1 MYRQDQPGPGPHEG
15 PDQGAEPLPDQV
27 FGSMAAHP
35 VPDRAPDGRVVD
47 PVSDPDTRAYDT
59 LLAEA
64 RTVYPGVAVGHPGR
78 SRSYWPTIAVLRA
91 LRLRW
96 AVDLEGADHVAPG
109 PAILIGNHVH
119 FLDPVCLV
127 MTRWWRVSAFTK
139 FDWFDHP
146 IGPFFRLMGQIPLR
160 RGDPASTEWAMQ
172 MSRHALREG
181 GRIGIYP
188 EGTRTPDPAQLHKL
202 HKRILVPLLE
212 ANPDVPVHVVATR
225 YIHHRPPRR
234 IRVKVR
240 VSDALALDTRT
251 LSPDELIDRIR
262 DALLDL
268 GGQTYVDRYAQE
280 VKAERQGTGRR

>member
-1 MYRQDQPGPGPHEG
+1 MPADGQIRFTMPVRPAPDPGP
-15 PDQGAEPLPDQV
+15 
-27 FGSMAAHP
+27 
-35 VPDRAPDGRVVD
+35 
-47 PVSDPDTRAYDT
+47 DPDTRAYDA

-64 RTVYPGVAVGHPGR
+64 RTIYPGVAVGRPGR
-78 SRSYWPTIAVLRA
+78 SRSYWPTIAALRA

-119 FLDPVCLV
+119 FLDPVCVV

-172 MSRHALREG
+172 MSRHALRD
-181 GRIGIYP
+181 GRAHRDLPRGH
-188 EGTRTPDPAQLHKL
+188 PDPGPRPAAQAAQADPGPAPAGQPGRARPRGRDEVH
-202 HKRILVPLLE
+202 PPP
-212 ANPDVPVHVVATR
+212 AAPPD
-225 YIHHRPPRR
+225 PRHGPGLGR
-234 IRVKVR
+234 ACRW
-240 VSDALALDTRT
+240 TPRT